1 MEIVPAILTK
11 SYEDLKNK
19 ISLVKGFIPMVQVDI
34 CDGKFVTS
42 TTWPFLGSNV
52 LEKHFLAI
60 LDECEGMPFWEEI
73 DFELDLM
80 VNDAIENF
88 DIYSKLS
95 PKRMIFH
102 IEAFDNI
109 NTLSEFLEGLDPYL
123 KDIIEFGVAKNPK
136 TDMAKLEK
144 VLPFVSFVQ
153 LMGIDNIGRQGEEFQ
168 NSILEDIK
176 YLKNKYQGIKIS
188 VDGGVDENNAYD
200 LSEAGVDILVSGSA
214 IYNSEDVLGKIEYFK
229 NL

>member
-60 LDECEGMPFWEEI
+60 LDEREGMPFWEEI

-102 IEAFDNI
+102 IEAFENI